1 MRVLQICHKIPFPPN
16 DGGTLATY
24 QLTKAMIEMGW
35 SVKILSLATAKH
47 PFVEMPV
54 DPIFNATKP
63 EYVAIDSTPKALPLI
78 KGLWSKNN
86 YIVSRFIDKSF
97 SNLIEENLSQNE
109 YDLVVFEGTFTAP
122 YIDLVRKKSKA
133 ITMMRSHN
141 VEFQLW
147 EDRLFAESSSLKR
160 FVLTS
165 SVKQLKEFELSELK
179 KFDVVATISMNDKAY
194 FNSYFGLHK
203 TIYVPFGISLP
214 DETVVVDDDT
224 ENKIIFLGALD
235 WDPNTI
241 GLKWFIDNVWPLI
254 RERNKDMEFHIGGR
268 NADPDFGKN
277 FPEGIFFK
285 GEIADAHSFILSGK
299 LMVVPLFEA
308 SGIRI
313 KIIEGLAL
321 GQVIATTTKGAQGIP
336 AQNGK
341 DIIIAD
347 TPKQMAREIVDA
359 LKTKGQYSSISRQSR
374 ILAEKEF
381 DITNTQKAL
390 LKMIQ
395 TFKK

>member
-1 MRVLQICHKIPFPPN
+1 MKVLQICHKFPFPPN

-35 SVKILSLATAKH
+35 SVKILSISTPKH

-54 DPIFNATKP
+54 DPIYNKSQP
-63 EYVAIDSTPKALPLI
+63 EHIALDTTPKPMELL
-78 KGLWSKNN
+78 KGLWSENN
-86 YIVSRFIDKSF
+86 YIVSRFNDEKFASVI
-97 SNLIEENLSQNE
+97 SNNLDQNE
-109 YDLVVFEGTFTAP
+109 YDLIVFEGTYTAV
-122 YIDLVRKKSKA
+122 YVDLVKKKSKA
-133 ITMMRSHN
+133 ITLMRSHN

-147 EDRLFAESSSLKR
+147 EDRLFAEPSSFKR
-160 FVLTS
+160 FVLKS
-165 SVKQLKEFELSELK
+165 SVKQLKDFELSELK

-194 FNSYFGLHK
+194 FNSYFGLNK

-214 DETVVVDDDT
+214 DETVVIDDDA
-224 ENKIIFLGALD
+224 ENKIVFLGALD
-235 WDPNTI
+235 WEPNLI
-241 GLKWFIDNVWPLI
+241 GLNWFLKEVWPLI
-254 RERNKDMEFHIGGR
+254 RERNSKMEFHIGGR
-268 NADPDFGKN
+268 NALPDFDKSL
-277 FPEGIFFK
+277 PEGVLFK
-285 GEIADAHSFILSGK
+285 GEIPDAHSFLLTGK

-336 AQNGK
+336 SQNGK

-347 TPKQMAREIVDA
+347 TPKQMAREIVDVM
-359 LKTKGQYSSISRQSR
+359 KSKDQYSSISRQSR

-390 LKMIQ
+390 LKMINV
-395 TFKK
+395 FKK

>member
-24 QLTKAMIEMGW
+24 QHTKAMIEMGW
-35 SVKILSLATAKH
+35 SVKMLSISTPKH
-47 PFVEMPV
+47 PYVEMPI
-54 DPIFNATKP
+54 DPIFNSTSP
-63 EYVAIDSTPKALPLI
+63 EHVAVDTTPKATELI
-78 KGLWSKNN
+78 KGIWSKNN
-86 YIVSRFIDKSF
+86 YIVSRFDDPKFASLIIDTLK
-97 SNLIEENLSQNE
+97 NNE
-109 YDLVVFEGTFTAP
+109 YDLVVYEGTFTSC
-122 YIDLVRKKSKA
+122 YVDLVRKKTKA
-133 ITMMRSHN
+133 LLMMRSHN

-147 EDRLFAESSSLKR
+147 EDRLFAETNALKR
-160 FVLTS
+160 FVLKS
-165 SVKQLKEFELSELK
+165 SVNQLKEFELNELK
-179 KFDVVATISMNDKAY
+179 KFDVVATISMSDKAY

-214 DETVVVDDDT
+214 EDSVVEDDDT
-224 ENKIIFLGALD
+224 KNKLVFLGALD
-235 WDPNTI
+235 WEPNLI
-241 GLKWFIDNVWPLI
+241 GLNWFIHEVWPLI
-254 RERNKDMEFHIGGR
+254 QERNNKLEFHIGGR
-268 NADPDFGKN
+268 NAGPDFGQNLPK
-277 FPEGIFFK
+277 GIHYK
-285 GEIADAHSFILSGK
+285 GEIEDAHSFILTGQ

-347 TPKQMAREIVDA
+347 TPKQMAREIVDT
-359 LKTKGQYSSISRQSR
+359 LKSTDHYHSISRQSR

-390 LKMIQ
+390 LKMIN
-395 TFKK
+395 TFKQ